1 MLRMGHTI
9 IAAKG
14 FNRSVCDNE
23 KYTCI
28 KSYKLEILEGISSA
42 FKGAVL
48 QQIYANAPLLH
59 IYISPVMM
67 LGVSQGVVNI

>member
-9 IAAKG
+9 IAEKG

-28 KSYKLEILEGISSA
+28 NSYKLEILEGISSA

-48 QQIYANAPLLH
+48 QQIYANALLLY

-67 LGVSQGVVNI
+67 LGVSQEVVNI